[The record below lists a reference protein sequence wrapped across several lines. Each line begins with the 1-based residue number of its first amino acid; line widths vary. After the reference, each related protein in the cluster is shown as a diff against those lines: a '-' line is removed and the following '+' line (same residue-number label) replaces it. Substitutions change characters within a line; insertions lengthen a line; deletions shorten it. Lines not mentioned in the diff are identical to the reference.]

1 MAIKI
6 QQTNKYIP
14 RPKFMIYGDPGDG
27 KTSLCSTVKTEG
39 EKDILYAFTEGGV
52 QTIAHLDLPY
62 VDIRRPSDY
71 TEFYEMLKNGKKEP
85 GQLGIWVGNQFFR
98 GIIIDLFGH
107 LVQMNLIDLVRD
119 AKSKNADR
127 DIDDPSEYE
136 YKKINFRMIRQINEL
151 SALPLKYMGFT
162 AYVERRVEQK
172 TGVLLESKPAFVG
185 SKIWQS
191 AAGAMDYVFRISP
204 PLNVKDAAKYRTLR
218 TQPAQNIYAKA
229 RVPGVP
235 PVHPVVLDQ
244 DSDAGGPGKT
254 AHITVMR
261 KPHDALVSMA
271 HGSRDEP
278 FGIIKTRM
286 RMAAEQLDK
295 SLYGQAGRQ
304 FAVHMATHAI
314 GKHQQQRVVAICV
327 SDSILVEFAIAD
339 MAGLV
344 YREVHERENGLT
356 G

>member
-27 KTSLCSTVKTEG
+27 KTSLCATVKTEG

-229 RVPGVP
+229 RVPGVAGNLP
-235 PVHPVVLDQ
+235 LPAEIKYELGHTTLLRKVFDKMESFITSQRKLDPQ
-244 DSDAGGPGKT
+244 
-254 AHITVMR
+254 
-261 KPHDALVSMA
+261 
-271 HGSRDEP
+271 
-278 FGIIKTRM
+278 
-286 RMAAEQLDK
+286 AAEPTEITETVDE
-295 SLYGQAGRQ
+295 AG
-304 FAVHMATHAI
+304 T
-314 GKHQQQRVVAICV
+314 VA
-327 SDSILVEFAIAD
+327 
-339 MAGLV
+339 
-344 YREVHERENGLT
+344 
-356 G
+356 